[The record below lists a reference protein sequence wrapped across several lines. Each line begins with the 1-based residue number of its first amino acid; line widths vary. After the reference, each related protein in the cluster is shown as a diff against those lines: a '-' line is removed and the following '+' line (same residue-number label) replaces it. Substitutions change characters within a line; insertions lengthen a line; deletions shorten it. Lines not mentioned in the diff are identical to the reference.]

1 MYTIDETQ
9 IMLEKAAARIPE
21 AFFDGLNGGVCLLE
35 ETRLHDK
42 SRPDRPMYILGEYRR
57 EAHLGSFINIY
68 YGSFIKV
75 HGHLPA
81 EAFEEAL
88 FLTLRHELRHHL
100 EYRAG
105 ERTLLADD
113 EKRLRQYLSGQIPD
127 EPIG

>member
-1 MYTIDETQ
+1 
-9 IMLEKAAARIPE
+9 
-21 AFFDGLNGGVCLLE
+21 
-35 ETRLHDK
+35 
-42 SRPDRPMYILGEYRR
+42 MYILGEYLR
-57 EAHLGSFINIY
+57 HIGSFINIY

-81 EAFEEAL
+81 EAFEAL

-113 EKRLRQYLSGQIPD
+113 EKRLRQYLSDKSRTSPSAERRNRHRSD
-127 EPIG
+127 